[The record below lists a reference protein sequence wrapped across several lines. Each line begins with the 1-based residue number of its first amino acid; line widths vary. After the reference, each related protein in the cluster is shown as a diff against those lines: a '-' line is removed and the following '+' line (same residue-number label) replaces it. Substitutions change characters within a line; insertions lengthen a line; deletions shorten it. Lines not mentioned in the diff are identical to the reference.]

1 MRHAKSD
8 WPGGVPDR
16 DRPLA
21 RRGRRQA
28 PRAAAWIAASLPPL
42 DLAVVSPATRAVQT
56 WELVAPR
63 LGGAR
68 PRVRFEERVYASWGS
83 ELLAVVRELDDHVHV
98 VALVGH
104 NPSVE
109 ELVHEISGEVVEMR
123 TSAIAV
129 LRWEGHWSDAGRAPA
144 ELLAHG
150 RPPVGPVPSA
160 PQEAP

>member
-28 PRAAAWIAASLPPL
+28 PEAGAWIAANLPPP
-42 DLAVVSPATRAVQT
+42 DLAVVSPAVRARQT

-63 LGGAR
+63 LGDAR
-68 PRVRFEERVYASWGS
+68 PPVRFEERVYASWGGD
-83 ELLAVVRELDDHVHV
+83 LLAVVRELDDHAHV
-98 VALVGH
+98 VALLGH

-109 ELVHEISGEVVEMR
+109 ELVQEVSGDVVEMR

-144 ELLAHG
+144 ELAAHG
-150 RPPVGPVPSA
+150 RPPA
-160 PQEAP
+160 